1 MFAAAIKQFL
11 LLNSIERMGEE
22 RTSCPGRGNCL
33 NCVNGIKIKN
43 LQM

>member
-1 MFAAAIKQFL
+1 M
-11 LLNSIERMGEE
+11 SEE

-43 LQM
+43 LQMWIFLKLFSKF